1 MADFEINW
9 YCHTRFFFRFSCDR
23 TRFTS
28 NHCLERT
35 VPGGQ
40 TFPIVLDSSGK
51 LERATQTVELI
62 VELTQLLTISL
73 ESSMPM
79 YNCQRALALI
89 KLLDGWRLFLPL
101 SVHSVYC
108 LYLELSFP
116 GHKFTQMKSSVF
128 PGLAAA
134 FSTVTTTRHLVEV
147 LGTRLD
153 TSCAPW
159 RGHPEHERTAPPP
172 DVILITINYWK
183 NAQVNILTPFFPAI
197 EYRVPWKK
205 IV

>member
-9 YCHTRFFFRFSCDR
+9 YCHARFFFRFSCDR

-51 LERATQTVELI
+51 LERATQTAELI

-101 SVHSVYC
+101 LLVSWAFISCAQVHPV
-108 LYLELSFP
+108 LLQP
-116 GHKFTQMKSSVF
+116 SSLWQ
-128 PGLAAA
+128 P
-134 FSTVTTTRHLVEV
+134 H
-147 LGTRLD
+147 D
-153 TSCAPW
+153 TWWRCWVHDTPFAPW
-159 RGHPEHERTAPPP
+159 RRHPEHEQTAPPP

-183 NAQVNILTPFFPAI
+183 NAQINIYINTFFSGNRI
-197 EYRVPWKK
+197 
-205 IV
+205 